1 MKKRLRYAMPRVP
14 LKQLKQ
20 QQKNPLLEGPKEKP
34 ISKLAALK
42 EKLNKFFGAIKRKKN
57 KEIAQRFHGEY
68 NEDHMD
74 LVGDEE
80 IQLEDTM
87 FAAAAGPLDVN
98 DRDPEISV
106 KQVQCKKVQYKM
118 NETKPM
124 VRKPLHINEDGTK
137 AIRNAEVLLH
147 NANRGRNLRAVVV
160 DSDNEDGNGANEG
173 KLVPENAEQHWAMTD
188 NAESYDY
195 PEGDWIVQADVHQVD
210 LMVGNEQVGNVENT
224 SARCGSS
231 KQNNGQGANDASCEN
246 KLKMQNSGGARPKTK
261 RNDFSYEEDKFH
273 CQVQDVTKEA
283 KERQSH
289 RGNGGKLQRE
299 KPNETDW
306 GQDESSESDGGWDC
320 DDIHLLSR

>member
-20 QQKNPLLEGPKEKP
+20 PQKNPLLGEPKEKP
-34 ISKLAALK
+34 ISNLAALK
-42 EKLNKFFGAIKRKKN
+42 EKLNKFFGAIKRKTN
-57 KEIAQRFHGEY
+57 KEIAQRLHGEY

-74 LVGDEE
+74 LVGDEG

-195 PEGDWIVQADVHQVD
+195 PEDDWIVQADVHQVD

-224 SARCGSS
+224 SAQCGSS
-231 KQNNGQGANDASCEN
+231 EDNNGQGANDASCGN
-246 KLKMQNSGGARPKTK
+246 KLKMQNSGEPDPRQRGLTLTMKKTNFTVRSK
-261 RNDFSYEEDKFH
+261 VSQRKQRKDTATEE
-273 CQVQDVTKEA
+273 
-283 KERQSH
+283 
-289 RGNGGKLQRE
+289 RGKSIRE
-299 KPNETDW
+299 ISQMK
-306 GQDESSESDGGWDC
+306 
-320 DDIHLLSR
+320 